1 MTNDDKNDMLSLF
14 TEKEGNVQLVV
25 LKVIKY
31 LIHAIQPLNCLKTE
45 KK

>member
-14 TEKEGNVQLVV
+14 TEKRENVQLVV

-31 LIHAIQPLNCLKTE
+31 FNSCCPASKLLKN
-45 KK
+45 